1 MSEIAPTID
10 LKNSNSSN
18 HRLIPEQKNTLQ
30 QTNIPEFFKQYA
42 YASIASLAPK
52 MALAPIDRMK
62 LLAQSQNELIRMG
75 KLNKE
80 WKGYMDLVKRTNK
93 HEGLTSFW
101 KGNGAY
107 LFRYSISSGLGLTVK
122 DQLHRLDKSYY
133 SRTATNNKNQKAI
146 KNFMYGGL
154 GGLTGMAV
162 AYPLEYARTRLGNDL
177 GSKKKNN
184 REFTGIYDSLKKA
197 HRAEGIR
204 GIYKGFSMTVPTIF
218 LYRGIQYG
226 GYDTVT
232 KYMQQNRQL
241 GDSELIAYFYKF
253 WIGWGIGISA
263 NFIVHPLN
271 TESSKY
277 MEIR

>member
-1 MSEIAPTID
+1 MSEISPTID
-10 LKNSNSSN
+10 LNNATRCNSSN
-18 HRLIPEQKNTLQ
+18 HHHQLTLPEQKSSSIK
-30 QTNIPEFFKQYA
+30 IPEFFKQYA

-80 WKGYMDLVKRTNK
+80 WKGYMDLIKRTNK

-133 SRTATNNKNQKAI
+133 SRTARNNNQTQNQKAV
-146 KNFMYGGL
+146 KNFFYGGL
-154 GGLTGMAV
+154 GGLARMAV

-177 GSKKKNN
+177 AQCGKLIK
-184 REFTGIYDSLKKA
+184 T
-197 HRAEGIR
+197 
-204 GIYKGFSMTVPTIF
+204 SM
-218 LYRGIQYG
+218 
-226 GYDTVT
+226 
-232 KYMQQNRQL
+232 
-241 GDSELIAYFYKF
+241 
-253 WIGWGIGISA
+253 IS
-263 NFIVHPLN
+263 NFF
-271 TESSKY
+271 
-277 MEIR
+277 